1 MPFPSHVPNMTLEL
15 MPTWDHPE
23 EDGFVILASTAMGP
37 YRPRL
42 RAVLSANR
50 TTPLRAIFN
59 GSYFYFRYYEQ
70 VRLLLLMTCLA
81 CKRSPRSSTG
91 PASISGLMSRCVD
104 CY

>member
-1 MPFPSHVPNMTLEL
+1 MTLEP

-23 EDGFVILASTAMGP
+23 GDGYVLLASTEPTPTWDHPEGDGYVLLASTAIGP

-50 TTPLRAIFN
+50 TTSLRAVFN

-70 VRLLLLMTCLA
+70 VLA
-81 CKRSPRSSTG
+81 SND
-91 PASISGLMSRCVD
+91 L
-104 CY
+104 

>member
-23 EDGFVILASTAMGP
+23 GDGFVILASTAIGP

-50 TTPLRAIFN
+50 TTSLRAIFN

-70 VRLLLLMTCLA
+70 VLASNYLELPLMTSDDL
-81 CKRSPRSSTG
+81 
-91 PASISGLMSRCVD
+91 
-104 CY
+104 

>member
-1 MPFPSHVPNMTLEL
+1 MLLSTPHHTSQALVPFPSHVPNMTLEL

-23 EDGFVILASTAMGP
+23 GDGFVILASTAIGP

-50 TTPLRAIFN
+50 TTSLRAIFN

-70 VRLLLLMTCLA
+70 VLASNYLELPLMTSDDL
-81 CKRSPRSSTG
+81 
-91 PASISGLMSRCVD
+91 
-104 CY
+104 